1 MNDDSTG
8 DAALLEELRDMWL
21 TYDPPPR
28 DLVANMIAAVAAADL
43 DQEWELLVLVRDS
56 AQEPAA
62 QVRGLAT
69 ARMLYFTVAE
79 GWSLDAEI
87 DGGQVRGQLLDLDG
101 DLGAVEVHV
110 ETRGGTGEP
119 ALWRTG
125 LDEFGFFAIEAE
137 PTGEVRFT
145 VHHGGTVVSSRWV
158 EL

>member
-1 MNDDSTG
+1 MSEHSTG
-8 DAALLEELRDMWL
+8 DAALLGDLRDMWL
-21 TYDPPPR
+21 TYDPPPP
-28 DLVANMIAAVAAADL
+28 DLVATMIAAVAAADL

-56 AQEPAA
+56 ADEPAA

-87 DGGQVRGQLLDLDG
+87 DGGQVRGQLLDFDG
-101 DLGAVEVHV
+101 DMGAVDIVV
-110 ETRGGTGEP
+110 ETNAAQSWTTP
-119 ALWRTG
+119 

-137 PTGEVRFT
+137 PTGEIRFSVRYRGNT
-145 VHHGGTVVSSRWV
+145 ASSRWV